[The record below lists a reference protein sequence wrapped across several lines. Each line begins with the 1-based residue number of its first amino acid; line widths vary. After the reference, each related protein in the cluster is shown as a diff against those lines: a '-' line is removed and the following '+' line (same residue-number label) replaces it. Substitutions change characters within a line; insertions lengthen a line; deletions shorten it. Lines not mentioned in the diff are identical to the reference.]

1 MVDILKVKRWRL
13 AGLIAFFF
21 LLFAVLLGLDLFN
34 RGLAWQFFW
43 SQTGEEEPLAQV
55 RGMIEWVGNL
65 TRPQPINDPLI
76 PMDHANVNPYG
87 INTFLHQEVDPA
99 KVEEQLR
106 LISDAGFRWIREEF
120 TWEEIEVDG
129 RGQFTD
135 SRNDMDGDGTPDTI
149 SGWAK
154 FDRIVDLAEQ
164 YGIRIQARLSNPPA
178 WAQAEG
184 VHTQTPP
191 VNVQDYV
198 NFITAAAERYRG
210 RVNHFQIWNEPNIFP
225 EWGADTADG
234 SSPRAVNPEEYTAL
248 LCASYRALKA
258 VDSDIVVISGALAPT
273 SELGGVNLNDFVF
286 LERMY
291 QADAGECFDVLS
303 MQGYGLNSG
312 PTDRRMRPTTVNF
325 GRSQYIRDLMV
336 QNGDAAKPI
345 WISEAAW
352 NPVPTESDAPSI
364 SNRLIFGQVT
374 QQQAA
379 VYMSLAYQ
387 RMQQEWPWVAV
398 MNYWYFT
405 QPSDMNKGS
414 SWYYFRMAEPDYSEE
429 HPTYTTLPVYESMKT
444 YIKSQTPTL
453 YQGVHQLD
461 SHWAVRTDEAA
472 QVITVSEAQFDDALQ
487 ASGIE
492 FNYQGTDLM
501 IRWQGGKLQVKVDD
515 RVPII
520 IEAEPGHWRT
530 TLLHGTL
537 FAEAHQVNITS
548 LDDMPIVMDAI
559 MVIDQSERNWIPVFS
574 VVGALIAVV
583 VSILFAVIRFR
594 QRRLYS

>member
-1 MVDILKVKRWRL
+1 MVDPLSIKHWRL
-13 AGLIAFFF
+13 AGFIVLI
-21 LLFAVLLGLDLFN
+21 LLVLSALLALDLAN
-34 RGLAWQFFW
+34 HGLAWRVFW
-43 SQTGEEEPLAQV
+43 FQTGEEEPLAQV

-65 TRPQPINDPLI
+65 TRPQPINDPLVPI
-76 PMDHANVNPYG
+76 DHANVNPYG

-106 LISDAGFRWIREEF
+106 LIADAGFGWIREEF

-135 SRNDMDGDGTPDTI
+135 SRNDMNGDGTPDKI

-154 FDRIVDLAEQ
+154 FDRIVDLADQ

-178 WAQAEG
+178 WAQADG

-191 VNVQDYV
+191 LDTQDYV
-198 NFITAAAERYRG
+198 DFVTAAAERYRG
-210 RVNHFQIWNEPNIFP
+210 RVSYFQIWNEPNIFP
-225 EWGADTADG
+225 EWGADNADG
-234 SSPRAVNPEEYTAL
+234 SSPRAVSPEEYSAL

-258 VDSDIVVISGALAPT
+258 VDPDIVVISGALAPT
-273 SELGGVNLNDFVF
+273 SELGSVNLNDFVF

-291 QADAGECFDVLS
+291 QTGARECFDVLS

-352 NPVPTESDAPSI
+352 NPVPTESDHPNI

-379 VYMSLAYQ
+379 DYMPLAYQ
-387 RMQQEWPWVAV
+387 RVQQEWPWVAV

-405 QPSDMNKGS
+405 QPSDANSGS
-414 SWYYFRMAEPDYSEE
+414 SWYYFRMAEPDYSDKR
-429 HPTYTTLPVYESMKT
+429 PTYTTLPVYASMKA
-444 YIKSQTPTL
+444 YIESQTPTL

-461 SHWAVRTDEAA
+461 GHWAVQTDDNA
-472 QVITVSEAQFDDALQ
+472 QVVNEAGAQFDEALE
-487 ASGIE
+487 ASQLDFI
-492 FNYQGTDLM
+492 YQGTDLLL
-501 IRWQGGKLQVKVDD
+501 RWQGGRIQVAIDD
-515 RVPII
+515 AAPTTL
-520 IEAEPGHWRT
+520 EAEFGSWET
-530 TLLHGTL
+530 TRLFDTL
-537 FAEAHQVNITS
+537 TSEAHRVSLTS
-548 LDDMPIVMDAI
+548 VDGQPIVMDAV
-559 MVIDQSERNWIPVFS
+559 MVIDQAGRSLMV
-574 VVGALIAVV
+574 LIAIGVALV
-583 VSILFAVIRFR
+583 LVFAGLIIMSLRKGR
-594 QRRLYS
+594 SGL